1 MNTVTLQIENNDDY
15 KLLLQILSRLKVK
28 IVDSPETTSLKER
41 QKLLS
46 IIKKGGSGKS
56 IADPVKW
63 QKEMRKDRQL
73 PWGS

>member
-1 MNTVTLQIENNDDY
+1 MTTVTLQVEDSKDY
-15 KLLLQILSRLKVK
+15 ELLLQLISSLKLKV
-28 IVDSPETTSLKER
+28 VTTTKKSSLQER

-63 QKEMRKDRQL
+63 QKEMRRDRKL
-73 PWGS
+73 R

>member
-1 MNTVTLQIENNDDY
+1 MTTVTLQVEDNKDY
-15 KLLLQILSRLKVK
+15 ELLLQLIASLKLKV
-28 IVDSPETTSLKER
+28 ITTSKKSSLQER

-63 QKEMRKDRQL
+63 QKEIRKDRKL
-73 PWGS
+73 R

>member
-1 MNTVTLQIENNDDY
+1 MTTVTLQVEDNKDY
-15 KLLLQILSRLKVK
+15 ELLLQLIASLKLKV
-28 IVDSPETTSLKER
+28 ITTSKKSSLQER

-63 QKEMRKDRQL
+63 QKEMRKDRKL
-73 PWGS
+73 R

>member
-1 MNTVTLQIENNDDY
+1 MTTVTLQVEDGKDY
-15 KLLLQILSRLKVK
+15 ELLLQLIASLKLKV
-28 IVDSPETTSLKER
+28 VTTTKKSSLQER

-63 QKEMRKDRQL
+63 QKEIRKDRKL
-73 PWGS
+73 R

>member
-1 MNTVTLQIENNDDY
+1 MTTVTLQVEDGKDY
-15 KLLLQILSRLKVK
+15 ELLLQLIASLKLKV
-28 IVDSPETTSLKER
+28 VTTSKKSSLQKR

-63 QKEMRKDRQL
+63 QKKMRKDRKIR
-73 PWGS
+73 